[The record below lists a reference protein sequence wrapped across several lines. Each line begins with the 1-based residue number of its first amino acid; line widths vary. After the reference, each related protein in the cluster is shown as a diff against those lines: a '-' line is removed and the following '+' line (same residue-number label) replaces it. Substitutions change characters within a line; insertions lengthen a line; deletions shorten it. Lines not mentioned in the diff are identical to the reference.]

1 MANTINIEFYNQL
14 LDSMQKNIEHF
25 NGLVD
30 RERAAK
36 EEAQRYAAEL
46 EHSVAAKDATI
57 ANLNGQLAQAQ
68 TGLATAEQEALAN
81 LTHKVELLNE
91 AISALHNS
99 EGNAGVLS
107 PTASTSV
114 PETKPPT
121 EQTPAI
127 EEAPASTTEA
137 APAPEA
143 EHAEESHD
151 LSEADA
157 EHAETE
163 EPQA

>member
-1 MANTINIEFYNQL
+1 MTNTINIEFYNQL
-14 LDSMQKNIEHF
+14 LDSMAKNIEHF

-46 EHSVAAKDATI
+46 EHSVASKDAEI
-57 ANLNGQLAQAQ
+57 SSLNGRLAQAQ

-81 LTHKVELLNE
+81 LAHKVELLNE

-107 PTASTSV
+107 PAATPVS
-114 PETKPPT
+114 ETKPAS
-121 EQTPAI
+121 EQ
-127 EEAPASTTEA
+127 
-137 APAPEA
+137 APAPEV
-143 EHAEESHD
+143 EQSEESHD

-157 EHAETE
+157 EVETE
-163 EPQA
+163 TEV